1 MLERVA
7 RKAGGVRE
15 LCDFLDKICRDK
27 VAWSSFVNH
36 FLEFGDASIAGKL
49 VAKGASPSAVSTIT
63 MCIQGSARRLRPR
76 LVNFVPSLKTLGR
89 IGEFLQTSAERVN
102 GWYLAFF
109 FPEHLAQRSI

>member
-7 RKAGGVRE
+7 RKAGRVRE

-27 VAWSSFVNH
+27 VAYSSFVNH

-63 MCIQGSARRLRPR
+63 MCVQGSARRLRPR

-89 IGEFLQTSAERVN
+89 IGEFYKRAR
-102 GWYLAFF
+102 LAPSKSMDGIWLSSFKN
-109 FPEHLAQRSI
+109 I